1 MSDGGGQ
8 HAPEAQAEVLD
19 VLQLLVELVMVAF
32 LVIDQ
37 HLEDLLGPGVGALAG
52 LQGDQGKMPTHS
64 QLTIFNF
71 LIGPGTQFSLNCVG
85 FIYTL
90 TFWRGI
96 IHK

>member
-64 QLTIFNF
+64 
-71 LIGPGTQFSLNCVG
+71 
-85 FIYTL
+85 
-90 TFWRGI
+90 
-96 IHK
+96 